1 MLSDRDQ
8 LLRQT
13 ERQPGDVL
21 DYIPDGGRHCR
32 EGIAIVNERGDAV
45 DTFWDSG
52 SESHLLTEAEL
63 ATAGLRF
70 RLGDYREL
78 GKTHW
83 DRGHK
88 DTWLTYAPADRQV
101 TTAQH
106 GLQSTLYVRN
116 GAEPDLD
123 TQIANAREAVQEAEH
138 AVGSAQSRLE
148 WRRED
153 LAKLEAARV

>member
-1 MLSDRDQ
+1 MTQ
-8 LLRQT
+8 QAYT
-13 ERQPGDVL
+13 GTFEPGDVL
-21 DYIPDGGRHCR
+21 DYIPSDGHHCR
-32 EGIAIVNERGDAV
+32 EGTALVNERGVAV

-52 SESHLLTEAEL
+52 SGAHVLNDTEL

-70 RLGDYREL
+70 RLADYHEI
-78 GKTHW
+78 GKSHW

-88 DTWLTYAPADRQV
+88 ETWLTYAPADRQII
-101 TTAQH
+101 TAQH

-123 TQIANAREAVQEAEH
+123 TQIANAREAVQEAES
-138 AVGSAQSRLE
+138 AVGSAQARLG

-153 LAKLEAARV
+153 LAKLEGLMS